1 MAHTANSN
9 PVPKLYRSIIEDV
22 IDAVSDLFV
31 EEGVDE
37 QVLKDLKQL
46 WESKIMQSK
55 ATEGFFRENSSAQF
69 VLQLPPNLHQTLQT
83 AAPLIIPPG
92 RSLQSYTAG
101 ELGTSGS
108 NTFTLPPGI
117 NYPIHVPAGVTLQTA
132 SGHLYKVNVPV
143 MVTQA
148 PGGPRIL
155 QQTIPQIFQPFGQS
169 SAQTSITQVKALSQV
184 IEQNVQQQES
194 LASSSSLAEVLHQ
207 QGTMER
213 RNMNEFTNESFKQQ
227 SSNVQQQI
235 GVSMIHNHQR
245 SVLEEYQYK
254 TIHTMLLVPP
264 QTAKNELGTN
274 QVPLSDEVGNSLQ
287 QQIPDNI
294 VQLFSLDDSPNSN
307 GNIQG
312 KDRNSA
318 TTSEAESNANIS
330 KGVQNDVEIIQID
343 GTGNTSSDEE
353 IVTVRDVEENEFLG
367 IIDTEDLKALEED
380 SDSDEDSSSNSSDDE
395 DHQIDVI
402 EEDPLNSGDDVSE
415 QEVPDLFDTDN
426 VIVCQYDKIHRSKNK
441 WKFYLKDGVM
451 SFGGKDYVF
460 SKAIGEAEW

>member
-1 MAHTANSN
+1 MAHAASSN

-69 VLQLPPNLHQTLQT
+69 VLQLQPNLHQTLQT

-92 RSLQSYTAG
+92 RSLQSYAAG

-108 NTFTLPPGI
+108 STFTLPPGI

-148 PGGPRIL
+148 PGGARIL
-155 QQTIPQIFQPFGQS
+155 QQTIPQVFQPFGQT
-169 SAQTSITQVKALSQV
+169 SAQTSITQVKASSHV
-184 IEQNVQQQES
+184 IEQNVQQQKS

-207 QGTMER
+207 QETMER
-213 RNMNEFTNESFKQQ
+213 RNMNEFASESLKQQ

-254 TIHTMLLVPP
+254 TVHTMLLVPP
-264 QTAKNELGTN
+264 QTDKIDLGTS
-274 QVPLSDEVGNSLQ
+274 QVQLSNAVGDSLQ
-287 QQIPDNI
+287 QQISDNI
-294 VQLFSLDDSPNSN
+294 VELFSLDDGPSSDENILRRDQNS
-307 GNIQG
+307 
-312 KDRNSA
+312 
-318 TTSEAESNANIS
+318 TVTSEAESNINIS
-330 KGVQNDVEIIQID
+330 KSIQSDVEIIQID
-343 GTGNTSSDEE
+343 GTGNTSDDEE
-353 IVTVRDVEENEFLG
+353 IITVRDVEENEFLG

-426 VIVCQYDKIHRSKNK
+426 VIVCQYDKVTATLMS
-441 WKFYLKDGVM
+441 LK
-451 SFGGKDYVF
+451 
-460 SKAIGEAEW
+460 I